1 MALHIRQTIRVEL
14 LRYVLLRLWI
24 WNMLARLKLLSA
36 WLKLVRL
43 ILLIMLRHAVLL
55 RGEVLLPEVAHVR
68 RVARLAGM
76 ARLRITMARL
86 EGRRSCICVRRRAHS
101 RLVHWPD
108 STDTLAHRRLVILIR
123 LKWLSWIR
131 HSVDHPLWLLL
142 LMLRVLLQLLVLLHY
157 VLLIELLGT
166 LGINM
171 GIDIRHS
178 LALTVGHPRGLE
190 LDGTRGRVRVVD
202 VANLLPAALGHWVLG
217 CGIHMTWLCWQTL
230 AIWSGCVH
238 L

>member
-1 MALHIRQTIRVEL
+1 MYLLLALHVRQTIRVEL

-24 WNMLARLKLLSA
+24 WNM
-36 WLKLVRL
+36 
-43 ILLIMLRHAVLL
+43 LIMLRHAVLL

-131 HSVDHPLWLLL
+131 HSVDHPLWLEI
-142 LMLRVLLQLLVLLHY
+142 VLFSAQKF
-157 VLLIELLGT
+157 
-166 LGINM
+166 
-171 GIDIRHS
+171 
-178 LALTVGHPRGLE
+178 
-190 LDGTRGRVRVVD
+190 
-202 VANLLPAALGHWVLG
+202 
-217 CGIHMTWLCWQTL
+217 
-230 AIWSGCVH
+230 
-238 L
+238 